1 MQEWVN
7 GSHLR
12 NLFFSLE
19 KLRKKK
25 KVILEFKSISCGYSN
40 LREIELGKNKNQLLF
55 ISKVSEN
62 VGKKKKQYFRNSKK
76 RMYSNIIYSLMYT
89 LKGTIYSNYVYN
101 VTTKKFRK
109 DTWEQVCVFFLL
121 ILFI

>member
-1 MQEWVN
+1 MVHIWEIY
-7 GSHLR
+7 
-12 NLFFSLE
+12 FSPWRSSE
-19 KLRKKK
+19 KK

-76 RMYSNIIYSLMYT
+76 EYIAT
-89 LKGTIYSNYVYN
+89 
-101 VTTKKFRK
+101 
-109 DTWEQVCVFFLL
+109 
-121 ILFI
+121 